1 VGFIAQELDQVSCCF
16 DADWL
21 KLVKKDNPDR
31 FEATPHNL
39 FPVVIK
45 AIQDLAD
52 DVDALRARVDA
63 LEALN

>member
-1 VGFIAQELDQVSCCF
+1 M
-16 DADWL
+16 
-21 KLVKKDNPDR
+21 
-31 FEATPHNL
+31 

-63 LEALN
+63 LEAIN